1 MGADIINTALQ
12 LLKDNSISNYAIA
25 KATGISKPTIAKY
38 RAGETVPN
46 EVYAEKIV
54 NYITNTNKTGATQTD
69 NTIINPTNT
78 QAMEI
83 SLAMDYIA
91 TLKEQLAKMTAIV
104 ENQNT
109 VIERL
114 SQKGGD
120 EVLSRKL
127 GAVKERRDEL
137 TNKP

>member
-1 MGADIINTALQ
+1 MANIEIDRAIE
-12 LLKDNSISNYAIA
+12 LLIESPENNNQVAKGTGIHPSTISNYRT
-25 KATGISKPTIAKY
+25 KTTKPS
-38 RAGETVPN
+38 VPN
-46 EVYAEKIV
+46 ARLLIEYFTRK
-54 NYITNTNKTGATQTD
+54 NTGATQTD